1 MMHRAKM
8 FILIV
13 LFVLNQVHLNES
25 PPPPPPVVECGTLD
39 IREFT
44 DLPLLNDCT
53 VVIGSLDI
61 ILWHES
67 ATEKYSSQEINMVSF
82 PNLR

>member
-8 FILIV
+8 FILIA
-13 LFVLNQVHLNES
+13 LFVLNQVLLNES
-25 PPPPPPVVECGTLD
+25 PPPPVVECDTLD

-44 DLPLLNDCT
+44 DLPLLSNCT
-53 VVIGSLDI
+53 VVIGNLDI
-61 ILWHES
+61 ILWTES
-67 ATEKYSSQEINMVSF
+67 LTEKYTSQEINLVSF

>member
-13 LFVLNQVHLNES
+13 LFVLNQVVLYECQS
-25 PPPPPPVVECGTLD
+25 PPQVVECDTLD

-44 DLPLLNDCT
+44 DLPLLNNCT
-53 VVIGSLDI
+53 VVMGNLDI
-61 ILWHES
+61 ILWTDS
-67 ATEKYSSQEINMVSF
+67 LTEKYSSEEINLVSF